1 TSYSIDMTCWY
12 DYGTARTSSNH
23 NLIIAVLQVLSCNR
37 LSSKSTTSA
46 LPFRNLL
53 RASYLPFQVQI
64 RLVHMRYILV
74 MTVSGALA
82 ISSTDSAIAMG
93 FQAYQQAQDS
103 VHDSAEKIGKPGGLL
118 RGLTAAYKLDTDTA
132 DGEERVFG
140 LEKMKEAL
148 ANRDKV
154 QLAKKL
160 VADRAPMNRILG
172 ENIEP
177 KQLYKALGFRKML
190 GIKYEQFKALK
201 DADRTRV
208 SQIINANEQLMS
220 KATMLRQYEH
230 VWTQNLRGATS

>member
-82 ISSTDSAIAMG
+82 ISSTVSAIAMG

-118 RGLTAAYKLDTDTA
+118 RGLTAAYKLDTA

-177 KQLYKALGFRKML
+177 KQLYKALGFRKNV
-190 GIKYEQFKALK
+190 GNQV
-201 DADRTRV
+201 RTIQGAERRRSNQ
-208 SQIINANEQLMS
+208 SQPNN
-220 KATMLRQYEH
+220 
-230 VWTQNLRGATS
+230 

>member
-1 TSYSIDMTCWY
+1 
-12 DYGTARTSSNH
+12 
-23 NLIIAVLQVLSCNR
+23 
-37 LSSKSTTSA
+37 
-46 LPFRNLL
+46 
-53 RASYLPFQVQI
+53 
-64 RLVHMRYILV
+64 
-74 MTVSGALA
+74 
-82 ISSTDSAIAMG
+82 
-93 FQAYQQAQDS
+93 
-103 VHDSAEKIGKPGGLL
+103 
-118 RGLTAAYKLDTDTA
+118 
-132 DGEERVFG
+132 
-140 LEKMKEAL
+140 MKEAL